1 MGLMVGGMVVKWVG
15 VADTFLRS
23 AGACRI
29 FCRPRWGGRRT
40 PFCRRSVLP
49 NFLPV
54 SVVRPADA
62 FLPSV
67 GAAEFS
73 AGFGDAADGH
83 FFSAI
88 HVEGDGSAVFPPRPA
103 VFLLTFVAR
112 CFLVGR
118 WRMAKCGR
126 RMPIQR

>member
-1 MGLMVGGMVVKWVG
+1 MGGGGGHLFVVGRCV
-15 VADTFLRS
+15 
-23 AGACRI
+23 
-29 FCRPRWGGRRT
+29 
-40 PFCRRSVLP
+40 P

-54 SVVRPADA
+54 SVGWSTDT

-67 GAAEFS
+67 GAAEFF
-73 AGFGDAADGH
+73 AGFGGAAGGRLFAVGRCGRIFCRFRWCGRRT